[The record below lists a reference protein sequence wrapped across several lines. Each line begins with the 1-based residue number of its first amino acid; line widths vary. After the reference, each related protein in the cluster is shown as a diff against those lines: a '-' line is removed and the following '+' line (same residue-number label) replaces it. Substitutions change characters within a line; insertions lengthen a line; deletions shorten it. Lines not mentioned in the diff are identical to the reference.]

1 MPSSPL
7 ARREPGDPDRR
18 RARASAHHDRRPV
31 SAPSPSTSNRA
42 VRVLWLIKGLGP
54 GGAERLLAS
63 QAATTD
69 HDAFTISAAY
79 LVPWKDHLVGDLTS
93 HGIDVVCLHGER
105 EWDLRWVAR
114 LRALILR
121 RRIEVVHVHSP
132 YVAAL
137 TRLVV
142 RTLPRRSRPA
152 IVVTEHNRWPRHA
165 RVTRLANRFTIFL
178 DDADLAVSEDV
189 RTTMGVRARDGVEV
203 VVHGV
208 DLAAVRSAAEH
219 RSEVRSELGIADDD
233 VVVGIVANFRA
244 EKAYDTLLAAAV
256 EATDVAGDRP
266 LRFVA
271 VGQGPLEAEI
281 RARHAASG
289 LGDRFLLTG
298 YRPDAVRV
306 MAAFD
311 VFTLTSRHEGLP
323 VALMDALALGL
334 PVVATR
340 VGGIPEAVTDGV
352 EGILV
357 PVDDHARLAAGYLD
371 LAADPGRRAAMG
383 AAARRRGDDFDVA
396 RSTARIEAIYRDL
409 ATSSASS
416 RRS

>member
-1 MPSSPL
+1 MTTPAPGSADPPDP
-7 ARREPGDPDRR
+7 ARHGTGGPI
-18 RARASAHHDRRPV
+18 A
-31 SAPSPSTSNRA
+31 
-42 VRVLWLIKGLGP
+42 VLWLIKGLGP

-69 HDAFTISAAY
+69 HTAFSVTAAY
-79 LVPWKDHLVGDLTS
+79 LVPWKDHLVGDLTA
-93 HGIDVVCLHGER
+93 HGVEVVCLEGER
-105 EWDLRWVAR
+105 EWDLRWAAR
-114 LRALILR
+114 LRSLILR

-137 TRLVV
+137 ARLVV
-142 RTLPRRSRPA
+142 RTIPRRSRPA

-189 RTTMGVRARDGVEV
+189 RTTMGVRSRDGVEV

-208 DLAAVRSAAEH
+208 DLAAVRAAAEH
-219 RSEVRSELGIADDD
+219 RSEVRSELGITDGD

-271 VGQGPLEAEI
+271 VGQGPLETEI
-281 RARHAASG
+281 RALHEASG
-289 LGDRFLLTG
+289 LGERFLLTG

-357 PVDDHARLAAGYLD
+357 PVDDHARLAAGYVE
-371 LAADPGRRAAMG
+371 LAADPERRATMG

-409 ATSSASS
+409 AAERASS
-416 RRS
+416 SRS

>member
-1 MPSSPL
+1 VSTPTPGPAGPSEAGGP
-7 ARREPGDPDRR
+7 DP
-18 RARASAHHDRRPV
+18 AHPIK
-31 SAPSPSTSNRA
+31 
-42 VRVLWLIKGLGP
+42 VLWLIKGLGP

-69 HDAFTISAAY
+69 HRAFAVTAAY
-79 LVPWKDHLVGDLTS
+79 LVPWKDHLVDDLTAQ
-93 HGIDVVCLHGER
+93 HVDVVCLDGER
-105 EWDLRWVAR
+105 EWDLRWAHR
-114 LRALILR
+114 LRSLLVR
-121 RRIEVVHVHSP
+121 REIDVVHVHSP

-137 TRLVV
+137 ARLVV
-142 RTLPRRSRPA
+142 RTIPRRSRPA
-152 IVVTEHNRWPRHA
+152 IVATEHNRWPRHA
-165 RVTRLANRFTIFL
+165 RVTRLANRLTIFL
-178 DDADLAVSEDV
+178 DDADLAVSDDV
-189 RTTMGVRARDGVEV
+189 RTTMGPRALRRVEV

-208 DLAAVRSAAEH
+208 DLAAVRAAAAH
-219 RSEVRSELGIADDD
+219 RTEVRAELGIDDAD

-256 EATDVAGDRP
+256 EAVAVAADRP

-271 VGQGPLEAEI
+271 VGQGPLEADI
-281 RARHAASG
+281 RALHATSG

-323 VALMDALALGL
+323 VALMDALVLGL

-340 VGGIPEAVTDGV
+340 VGGIPEAVTDGI
-352 EGILV
+352 EGLLV
-357 PVDDHARLAAGYLD
+357 PVDDPVRLAAGYVE
-371 LAADPGRRAAMG
+371 LAADPERRAAMG

-396 RSTARIEAIYRDL
+396 RSTARIEAIYREL
-409 ATSSASS
+409 AS